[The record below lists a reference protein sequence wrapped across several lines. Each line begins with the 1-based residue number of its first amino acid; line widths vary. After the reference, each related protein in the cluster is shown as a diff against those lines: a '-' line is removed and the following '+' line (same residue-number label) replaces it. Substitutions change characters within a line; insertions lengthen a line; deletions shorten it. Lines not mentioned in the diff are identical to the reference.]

1 MLKILTVSQPAETQ
15 TVFLFLLLSD
25 EGEEGKGSRR

>member
-1 MLKILTVSQPAETQ
+1 MLKILTVSQPGEIQ
-15 TVFLFLLLSD
+15 TVFLVLLLSD